1 MDANATQVQQFANER
16 VRPHS
21 ELARSLVL
29 AFDSDRA
36 SIDDVY
42 NSLQA
47 GHAQENWA
55 DGRTDGPPHLLNGQ
69 DILAFNAFAEDVRTF
84 IKNHAQYSVVLK
96 ACVRSA

>member
-1 MDANATQVQQFANER
+1 MDATAQQIQTFANER
-16 VRPHS
+16 VRVHS
-21 ELARSLVL
+21 EMARALVL
-29 AFDSDRA
+29 ALDSDRT

-42 NSLQA
+42 NSLQV

-55 DGRTDGPPHLLNGQ
+55 DGRTDGPPHLLVGS

-84 IKNHAQYSVVLK
+84 IKNHAQYSIILK